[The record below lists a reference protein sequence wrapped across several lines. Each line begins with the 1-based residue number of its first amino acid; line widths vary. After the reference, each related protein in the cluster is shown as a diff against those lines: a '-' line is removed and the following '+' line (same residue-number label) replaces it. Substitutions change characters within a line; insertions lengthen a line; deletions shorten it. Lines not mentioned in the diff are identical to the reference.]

1 MPRRIPQTFRRFFA
15 IESSG
20 GIVLIL
26 AAVIALVCANSP
38 FKVGYEEFWRPGEA
52 FIGEGLMSIFFF
64 LVGLEIKREFL
75 HGELRDPKKAALP
88 ILGAVGGMLTP
99 ALIYFLVNQGGD
111 GSRGWAI
118 PMPTDIA
125 LSIGA
130 LALLGSRVHPSL
142 KIFLLSLAIADD
154 LGSIFILGIF
164 YSQGI
169 SPLKIAS
176 TIGAVLLAW
185 VIPMKSKSSLDR
197 LIEWIHPWSSYLIIP
212 VYALANI
219 GVTVD
224 ISSLQVLIAS
234 PITLGIIIGRVAGKF
249 IGISLFVWLAVR
261 IGIAKM
267 PDSVSMKEIAGV
279 AALGG
284 MGLTVSLII
293 AELAL
298 DDPIQLSQV
307 KAGLIIS
314 AIISALIGL
323 GILRN
328 GHSIKR
334 R

>member
-1 MPRRIPQTFRRFFA
+1 MALGIPNTLRRFFA
-15 IESSG
+15 TESSG
-20 GIVLIL
+20 GILLVIC
-26 AAVIALVCANSP
+26 AAIALICANSP
-38 FKVGYEEFWRPGEA
+38 IRAGYAAFWLPGQA

-75 HGELRDPKKAALP
+75 HGELREPKKAALP
-88 ILGAVGGMLTP
+88 ILCALGGMITP
-99 ALIYFLVNQGGD
+99 ALIYLLINHGGD

-130 LALLGSRVHPSL
+130 LALLGSRVNSSL

-154 LGSIFILGIF
+154 LGSIIVLALF

-169 SPLKIAS
+169 NPMKLLS

-185 VIPMKSKSSLDR
+185 LLPTRNKVPLDR
-197 LIEWIHPWSSYLIIP
+197 LIDWIHPWSSYLVIP
-212 VYALANI
+212 LFALANI
-219 GVTVD
+219 GVTLD
-224 ISSLQVLIAS
+224 PSAFKTLITS
-234 PITLGIIIGRVAGKF
+234 PITVGIIVGRVAGKF
-249 IGISLFVWLAVR
+249 VGITLIAWLAVKLR
-261 IGIAKM
+261 IAKM
-267 PDSVSMKEIAGV
+267 PDSLSFKEIAGV

-298 DDPIQLSQV
+298 ATPSQLAEV

-314 AIISALIGL
+314 AVLSGAIGIGL
-323 GILRN
+323 LRRQLPAK
-328 GHSIKR
+328 G
-334 R
+334 